1 MTALLAYVSKGAIP
15 CQYISIHTMT
25 RRRGEHWRKPIKKE
39 SKTMFDGIIKL
50 ANLVRRVKEQMADLE
65 ALTNLLNNRI
75 EYLNNENDELRKD
88 NQRLRQFL
96 SGQDE

>member
-1 MTALLAYVSKGAIP
+1 MV
-15 CQYISIHTMT
+15 
-25 RRRGEHWRKPIKKE
+25 
-39 SKTMFDGIIKL
+39 
-50 ANLVRRVKEQMADLE
+50 DLE
-65 ALTNLLNNRI
+65 ALTNLLNKRI

>member
-1 MTALLAYVSKGAIP
+1 
-15 CQYISIHTMT
+15 
-25 RRRGEHWRKPIKKE
+25 
-39 SKTMFDGIIKL
+39 MFDAITKVVS
-50 ANLVRRVKEQMADLE
+50 LVRQVKDHMIDLE

>member
-1 MTALLAYVSKGAIP
+1 
-15 CQYISIHTMT
+15 
-25 RRRGEHWRKPIKKE
+25 
-39 SKTMFDGIIKL
+39 MFDAITKMLNL
-50 ANLVRRVKEQMADLE
+50 ARLAKEHMVDLE
-65 ALTNLLNNRI
+65 ALANQLNNRI

>member
-1 MTALLAYVSKGAIP
+1 
-15 CQYISIHTMT
+15 
-25 RRRGEHWRKPIKKE
+25 
-39 SKTMFDGIIKL
+39 MFDGIIKL
-50 ANLVRRVKEQMADLE
+50 ANLARQAKDHMIDLE

>member
-1 MTALLAYVSKGAIP
+1 
-15 CQYISIHTMT
+15 
-25 RRRGEHWRKPIKKE
+25 
-39 SKTMFDGIIKL
+39 MFDGIRSL
-50 ANLVRRVKEQMADLE
+50 ARIARLAKEHMVDLE
-65 ALTNLLNNRI
+65 ALANQLNNRI

>member
-1 MTALLAYVSKGAIP
+1 
-15 CQYISIHTMT
+15 
-25 RRRGEHWRKPIKKE
+25 
-39 SKTMFDGIIKL
+39 MFDGITKMLNL
-50 ANLVRRVKEQMADLE
+50 ARLVKDHMIDLE

>member
-1 MTALLAYVSKGAIP
+1 
-15 CQYISIHTMT
+15 
-25 RRRGEHWRKPIKKE
+25 
-39 SKTMFDGIIKL
+39 MFDGITKVVS
-50 ANLVRRVKEQMADLE
+50 LVRRVKEQMADLE
-65 ALTNLLNNRI
+65 ALANQLNNRI

>member
-1 MTALLAYVSKGAIP
+1 
-15 CQYISIHTMT
+15 
-25 RRRGEHWRKPIKKE
+25 
-39 SKTMFDGIIKL
+39 MFDGITKVVS
-50 ANLVRRVKEQMADLE
+50 LVRQVKEHMADLE

>member
-1 MTALLAYVSKGAIP
+1 
-15 CQYISIHTMT
+15 
-25 RRRGEHWRKPIKKE
+25 
-39 SKTMFDGIIKL
+39 MFDGIIKL
-50 ANLVRRVKEQMADLE
+50 ANLVRQVKDHMLDLE

>member
-1 MTALLAYVSKGAIP
+1 
-15 CQYISIHTMT
+15 
-25 RRRGEHWRKPIKKE
+25 
-39 SKTMFDGIIKL
+39 MFDGITRL
-50 ANLVRRVKEQMADLE
+50 LNLTRQVKDHMLDLE

-75 EYLNNENDELRKD
+75 EYLNNENNELRKD

>member
-1 MTALLAYVSKGAIP
+1 
-15 CQYISIHTMT
+15 
-25 RRRGEHWRKPIKKE
+25 
-39 SKTMFDGIIKL
+39 MFDAIIKV
-50 ANLVRRVKEQMADLE
+50 ANLARQVKDHMLDLE

>member
-1 MTALLAYVSKGAIP
+1 
-15 CQYISIHTMT
+15 
-25 RRRGEHWRKPIKKE
+25 
-39 SKTMFDGIIKL
+39 MFDGIIKL
-50 ANLVRRVKEQMADLE
+50 ANLARQVKDHMLDLE

>member
-1 MTALLAYVSKGAIP
+1 
-15 CQYISIHTMT
+15 
-25 RRRGEHWRKPIKKE
+25 
-39 SKTMFDGIIKL
+39 MFDGITKVVS
-50 ANLVRRVKEQMADLE
+50 LVRQVKDHMLDLE

>member
-1 MTALLAYVSKGAIP
+1 MLNLARLAK
-15 CQYISIHTMT
+15 
-25 RRRGEHWRKPIKKE
+25 EH
-39 SKTMFDGIIKL
+39 
-50 ANLVRRVKEQMADLE
+50 MADLE
-65 ALTNLLNNRI
+65 ALANQLNNRI

>member
-1 MTALLAYVSKGAIP
+1 MFEGITKVLTLA
-15 CQYISIHTMT
+15 
-25 RRRGEHWRKPIKKE
+25 R
-39 SKTMFDGIIKL
+39 L
-50 ANLVRRVKEQMADLE
+50 AKQNMADLE
-65 ALTNLLNNRI
+65 LLIELLNNRI

>member
-1 MTALLAYVSKGAIP
+1 
-15 CQYISIHTMT
+15 
-25 RRRGEHWRKPIKKE
+25 
-39 SKTMFDGIIKL
+39 MFDGIIKL
-50 ANLVRRVKEQMADLE
+50 ANLARLAKQNMVDLE
-65 ALTNLLNNRI
+65 ALTNLLNKRI

>member
-1 MTALLAYVSKGAIP
+1 
-15 CQYISIHTMT
+15 
-25 RRRGEHWRKPIKKE
+25 
-39 SKTMFDGIIKL
+39 MFDAITKMLNL
-50 ANLVRRVKEQMADLE
+50 ARLAKQNMVDLE
-65 ALTNLLNNRI
+65 LLVDLLNKRI

>member
-1 MTALLAYVSKGAIP
+1 
-15 CQYISIHTMT
+15 
-25 RRRGEHWRKPIKKE
+25 
-39 SKTMFDGIIKL
+39 MFDGIIKV
-50 ANLVRRVKEQMADLE
+50 ANLARQVKDHMLDLE
-65 ALTNLLNNRI
+65 ALANLLNNRI

>member
-1 MTALLAYVSKGAIP
+1 
-15 CQYISIHTMT
+15 
-25 RRRGEHWRKPIKKE
+25 
-39 SKTMFDGIIKL
+39 MFDGITKL
-50 ANLVRRVKEQMADLE
+50 ANLARLVKQNMVDLE
-65 ALTNLLNNRI
+65 LLVELLNKRI

>member
-1 MTALLAYVSKGAIP
+1 
-15 CQYISIHTMT
+15 
-25 RRRGEHWRKPIKKE
+25 
-39 SKTMFDGIIKL
+39 MFDGIIKL
-50 ANLVRRVKEQMADLE
+50 ANLARQVKEHMIDLE

>member
-1 MTALLAYVSKGAIP
+1 ML
-15 CQYISIHTMT
+15 
-25 RRRGEHWRKPIKKE
+25 
-39 SKTMFDGIIKL
+39 
-50 ANLVRRVKEQMADLE
+50 DLE